1 MHVSSLWGEYSEG
14 SFGAAAREWI
24 DLLADC
30 GFTYWQT
37 LPFCL
42 PDEAN
47 SPYKSFSA
55 FSGNPFFIDLPML
68 CDVGLITRD
77 ELAAARQR
85 TAFYCEFERLNDE
98 RMELLSRASKRM
110 TNYAPIDE
118 FMSAHPETESFC
130 RFMALKKANGGKEWT
145 EWTVAE
151 PDEDELRTW
160 RFAQFAFFTQWAEIK
175 SYANKKGIRIVG
187 DIPIY
192 VAYDSADVWASPE
205 QFLLEEDGSP
215 SAVAGVPPDYFA
227 KDGQLWGNPLYNWE
241 RMKKDG
247 YAWWQS
253 RMKFMLEL
261 FDGVRIDHFR
271 GFEAFYSIPE
281 GEKTAKNGKWVKGP
295 GMDLINA
302 LKPLCGD
309 RLIIAEDLGDITPE
323 VETLVRESGFP
334 GMRVL
339 QFGFLSGED
348 CPHTPHNYPANCV
361 AYTGT
366 HDNNTLLGFVW
377 DLDSGTRRR
386 VFDYC
391 GYRGDDLDESYD
403 YLIRTM
409 FASHA
414 DTLIIP
420 VQDMLLFGSDTRI
433 NKPGIAEGNWS
444 YRVTEEQFRCIDRN
458 KFKYLNYLYGRTR

>member
-14 SFGAAAREWI
+14 SFGEAAREWI

-47 SPYKSFSA
+47 SPYKSYSA

-77 ELAAARQR
+77 ELSAAKQ
-85 TAFYCEFERLNDE
+85 TTPFYCEFDRLNEE
-98 RMELLSRASKRM
+98 RMELLAKASKRM
-110 TNYAPIDE
+110 TNYAPIE
-118 FMSAHPETESFC
+118 AFLATHPEVEEFC
-130 RFMALKKANGGKEWT
+130 RFMALKKANGGKKWT
-145 EWTVAE
+145 EWDIDV
-151 PDEDELRTW
+151 PDEDELKLW
-160 RFAQFAFFTQWAEIK
+160 RFSQFVFFTQWAEIK
-175 SYANKKGIRIVG
+175 AYANKKGIKIIG

-192 VAYDSADVWASPE
+192 VAHDSADVWAAPE

-227 KDGQLWGNPLYNWE
+227 KDGQLWGNPLYNWDY
-241 RMKKDG
+241 MKKDG

-253 RMKFMLEL
+253 RMRFMLEL

-271 GFEAFYSIPE
+271 GIEAFYSIPA

-323 VETLVRESGFP
+323 VEALVRDSGFP

-339 QFGFLSGED
+339 QFGFLSDGD
-348 CPHTPHNYPANCV
+348 CPHTPHNYPSNCV

-377 DLDSGTRRR
+377 DLDGGARRR
-386 VFDYC
+386 IFDYC
-391 GYRGDDLDESYD
+391 GYCGNDLDESYD
-403 YLIRTM
+403 YLLRTM

-433 NKPGIAEGNWS
+433 NKPGIAEGNWA
-444 YRVTEEQFRCIDRN
+444 YRVTKEQFWRIDRN
-458 KFKYLNYLYGRTR
+458 KFKYLNYLYGRSK